1 MAIFHLSHTDLD
13 GYGAQFVTNFYFDN
27 IKFFN
32 SNYGKEINEKFAQ
45 ILNLIDTEFANETN
59 LILITDLNLTLSQ
72 CLEFQNLAGE
82 KNARVLLLDPTKAAK
97 SALKSTAGICLTH
110 QGARQ
115 KSLMTF
121 LATFTAKTKCLI
133 NSCGL

>member
-72 CLEFQNLAGE
+72 CLEFKNLAGE
-82 KNARVLLLDPTKAAK
+82 KNAKIYNK
-97 SALKSTAGICLTH
+97 KLKNKFLH
-110 QGARQ
+110 FFLQGLNM
-115 KSLMTF
+115 KYYLF
-121 LATFTAKTKCLI
+121 L
-133 NSCGL
+133 N